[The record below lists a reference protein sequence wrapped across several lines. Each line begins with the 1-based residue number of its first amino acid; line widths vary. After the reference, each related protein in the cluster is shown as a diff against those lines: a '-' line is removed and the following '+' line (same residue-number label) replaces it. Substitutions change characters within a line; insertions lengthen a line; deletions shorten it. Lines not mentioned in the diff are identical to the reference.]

1 MPNLLKD
8 IEAVEVSLVDKPA
21 INRQFLL
28 VKRMTSD
35 DIEADNK
42 IASKKISAPNWKQKI
57 KALFGAEADESSDV
71 IDIKA
76 FESLYQK
83 LSEAEIAVKAVIDE
97 LTSKKDEG
105 GPSEMEEKEIRA
117 LVADEIKKALE
128 PTEDQT
134 KAAEDL
140 KTADADFKTKT
151 TEALDGIK
159 TSLEALEALKV
170 GEKISDIEGR
180 IGALEEAKPDKKSL
194 DIDTKEEGKKSEGDE
209 ASFKGVLFR

>member
-42 IASKKISAPNWKQKI
+42 IASKTISAPNWKQKI
-57 KALFGAEADESSDV
+57 KALFGAETDESSDV

-151 TEALDGIK
+151 TEALVGIK
-159 TSLEALEALKV
+159 TSLDALDALKIE
-170 GEKISDIEGR
+170 EKISGIEGR

-194 DIDTKEEGKKSEGDE
+194 DIDTKVEDKKSEKDE
-209 ASFKGVLFR
+209 ASFKGTLFR